1 MPTTIRSRLLATAL
15 LAATLTLAACG
26 DTSEPA
32 DAEAAVDCSSG
43 GETVTVEI
51 PEFAFAP
58 DPVEIRACDAVVW
71 TNTHSQPHTSTGDGE
86 QTWTTGNI
94 APGESGEP
102 VPFEDTGTFTY
113 LCALHPFMQ
122 GTVEVS

>member
-1 MPTTIRSRLLATAL
+1 MATSTRTRRT
-15 LAATLTLAACG
+15 AATLVALAALALAACG

-32 DAEAAVDCSSG
+32 DAAAPAGDC
-43 GETVTVEI
+43 ETVTVEI

-58 DPVEIRACDAVVW
+58 DPVEISACDSVVW
-71 TNTHSQPHTSTGDGE
+71 SNTHSQPHTSTGDGE
-86 QTWTTGNI
+86 QSWTTGNI
-94 APGESGEP
+94 DAGADSEP
-102 VPFEDTGTFTY
+102 VVFADAGSFTY